1 MKHRAWGVTGTP
13 PMVAIILT
21 ARARTPARAH
31 EIRSGRTPL
40 SPCPPPTKSTLSQP
54 LYSTRSSLSDL
65 TSCAQDPR
73 GITRVAASVD
83 TLPRGTLRHR
93 EGLGGAQVG
102 FTSPLSK
109 SSQDS
114 AGSLRSGTVL
124 PKKI

>member
-83 TLPRGTLRHR
+83 TLPRGTC
-93 EGLGGAQVG
+93 
-102 FTSPLSK
+102 
-109 SSQDS
+109 
-114 AGSLRSGTVL
+114 GTGRD
-124 PKKI
+124 